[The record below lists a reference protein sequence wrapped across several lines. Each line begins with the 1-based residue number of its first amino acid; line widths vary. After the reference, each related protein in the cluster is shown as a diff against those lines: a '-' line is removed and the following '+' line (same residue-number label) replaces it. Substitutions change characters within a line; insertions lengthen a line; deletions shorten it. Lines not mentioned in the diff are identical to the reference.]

1 MHRAK
6 RLVLAHLWVAF
17 ALFAFAAVLGAWQM
31 LVRSSLGAPLETPSV
46 YYASVTLHGTAMAYV
61 LTTFFAMGFG
71 YFVAVTALDRD
82 LPRLGA
88 AWAGFWIAAV
98 AALARDRRS
107 LGAAWAGFWIAAVGT
122 VTAVVPILLGK
133 ASVLYTFYP
142 PLTGSVF
149 YYLGVLLVVIGSWI
163 WVALMGAAMVG
174 WKREHPGRPVPLAMF
189 ATVA

>member
-17 ALFAFAAVLGAWQM
+17 ALFAFAAALGAWQM
-31 LVRSSLGAPLETPSV
+31 LVRSPLGAPFETPSV

-71 YFVAVTALDRD
+71 YIVAVTALDRD
-82 LPRLGA
+82 LP
-88 AWAGFWIAAV
+88 
-98 AALARDRRS
+98 S

-133 ASVLYTFYP
+133 ASVL
-142 PLTGSVF
+142 
-149 YYLGVLLVVIGSWI
+149 
-163 WVALMGAAMVG
+163 
-174 WKREHPGRPVPLAMF
+174 
-189 ATVA
+189 

>member
-1 MHRAK
+1 
-6 RLVLAHLWVAF
+6 
-17 ALFAFAAVLGAWQM
+17 
-31 LVRSSLGAPLETPSV
+31 
-46 YYASVTLHGTAMAYV
+46 MAYV

-71 YFVAVTALDRD
+71 YFVAVTAPDRD
-82 LPRLGA
+82 LP
-88 AWAGFWIAAV
+88 
-98 AALARDRRS
+98 S

-149 YYLGVLLVVIGSWI
+149 YLGVLLVVIGSWI

-189 ATVA
+189 ATVANAILWL